1 MFQLRDNESV
11 CVLLIRLV
19 TMKETCNHLFLFA
32 CFSGFWSGVGK
43 RERGFGE
50 SERGLDMQV
59 TRMVSTLYIS
69 IRLNSVTH

>member
-19 TMKETCNHLFLFA
+19 TMKETCNHLFLFV
-32 CFSGFWSGVGK
+32 CFSGFWSGAGQRV
-43 RERGFGE
+43 RGFGE
-50 SERGLDMQV
+50 SVRGLDMQV

-69 IRLNSVTH
+69 IRLNSVAH